1 MKNVILSKLKPLLVL
16 ALPLALLLTA
26 CEKNTESPKP
36 SKTTIELIKSDS
48 YSIFDKYVVIYED
61 SRYLIKSPLNT
72 FIGELDYTFIHD
84 YPSYLSTLNKIV
96 SDGASRDSLNAKD
109 YFNEDRMKFLLAQFL
124 QSGKCHV
131 KDKNSSISVPTVV
144 MEIWGGSS
152 APLSGAGGRKFY
164 INGELFLETTDWI
177 S

>member
-1 MKNVILSKLKPLLVL
+1 MKALFKQLLAL
-16 ALPLALLLTA
+16 ALPLTLLLTA
-26 CEKNTESPKP
+26 CEKNSEDPKSP
-36 SKTTIELIKSDS
+36 KTTIELIKSDA
-48 YSIFDKYVVIYED
+48 YAIFDKYVVIYED
-61 SRYLIKSPLNT
+61 SRYLIKSPLNN
-72 FIGELDYTFIHD
+72 FISELDYTFIHD
-84 YPSYLSTLNKIV
+84 YPSYLSTLNRIV

-124 QSGKCHV
+124 QSGQCYI
-131 KDKNSSISVPTVV
+131 KDKNSSTSVPTVV